1 MKKPKLIR
9 KIEKIVPMFTVGML
23 ILALV
28 LYLFA
33 FLHYDLVDINKSESY
48 DIIITDLE
56 YGSDRQKA
64 WAAFDASGSPAYF
77 EFESRKAA
85 KSGDFAKLE
94 QLANQKK
101 TVTITYTTYKDWLR
115 LLDFESRKQ
124 VVDIR
129 ISDDIIFDVD
139 VFNQRMT
146 SNIIMWS
153 AIATFCLGLGVARFV
168 FYKKLKV

>member
-1 MKKPKLIR
+1 MKKPKLIG
-9 KIEKIVPMFTVGML
+9 KIEKFVPLFTVEML
-23 ILALV
+23 IFALI

-33 FLHYDLVDINKSESY
+33 FLHYDWVDINKSESY
-48 DIIITDLE
+48 DVIITNLE

-64 WAAFDASGSPAYF
+64 WATFDASGLPAYF
-77 EFESRKAA
+77 EFESRKVA

-94 QLANQKK
+94 QLADQKK
-101 TVTITYTTYKDWLR
+101 EVTITYTTYKDWLR
-115 LLDFESRKQ
+115 LLDFDGRKQ
-124 VVDIR
+124 AVDIR
-129 ISDDIIFDVD
+129 LSENVIFDVD

-153 AIATFCLGLGVARFV
+153 AIATFCLGLGIARFV